1 MHYIKMEHLQDGM
14 ILGKSIIGDNGLV
27 LLNAGNVLTP
37 SLLTRMVDLGFQG
50 AYIDNPVF
58 SDIQVEDII
67 DTQLSMDAFAALAS
81 NNIEKAVSLAKKM
94 LRELKYKEVVNVD
107 LLDIKSDKN
116 YVFKHSISVAV
127 FSIVIGIGLQLNEE
141 QLENLA
147 IAGLLHDIGKLH
159 IDKSILYSK
168 NKFSTADMDEMKK
181 HPIIAYEM
189 LKEQPLVSSVS
200 RNAILFHHENINGT
214 GYYQN
219 ANEQIGIFPRILRVA
234 DVYDSMTTLK
244 KYRASNS
251 PAEAIEYIMA
261 HAGSLFD
268 SDVVDVFIKK
278 FPLYP
283 KGFTLLLSD
292 KTLAVVTSSKNNSMR
307 PQVRLFNG
315 KNVNLA
321 TDPAYLSVTIA
332 GII

>member
-1 MHYIKMEHLQDGM
+1 MHYIKMEHLQNGM
-14 ILGKSIIGDNGLV
+14 VLGKSIVGDNGQV
-27 LLNAGNVLTP
+27 LLNAGNVLSP
-37 SLLTRMVDLGFQG
+37 SVLARMVDFGFQG
-50 AYIDNPVF
+50 AYVDNPVF

-67 DTQLSMDAFAALAS
+67 DTQLSLDAFAALSS
-81 NNIEKAVSLAKKM
+81 NKIETAISIAKKM
-94 LRELKYKEVVNVD
+94 FRELKYKEVVNVD

-159 IDKSILYSK
+159 IDKKILYSK
-168 NKFSTADMDEMKK
+168 NKYSTADMDEMKK

-200 RNAILFHHENINGT
+200 RNAILFHHENIDGT

-244 KYRASNS
+244 KYRDSSS
-251 PAEAIEYIMA
+251 PSQAIEYIMA

-268 SDVVDVFIKK
+268 SAVVDVFVKK

-292 KTLAVVTSSKNNSMR
+292 KTLAVVTDSKSNSMR
-307 PQVRLFNG
+307 PKVRLFNG
-315 KNVNLA
+315 KNVDLA
-321 TDPAYLSVTIA
+321 SDPAYRSVTIA

>member
-14 ILGKSIIGDNGLV
+14 VLGKSIVGDNGRV

-37 SLLTRMVDLGFQG
+37 TILARMVDFGFQG

-58 SDIQVEDII
+58 ADIQVEDII
-67 DTQLSMDAFAALAS
+67 DTQLSLDAFAALAS
-81 NNIEKAVSLAKKM
+81 NNIETAVSLAKKM

-127 FSIVIGIGLQLNEE
+127 FAIVIGIGLQLSEE

-147 IAGLLHDIGKLH
+147 VAGLLHDIGKLH
-159 IDKSILYSK
+159 IDKEILYSK
-168 NKFSTADMDEMKK
+168 SKFSSKDMDEMKK

-189 LKEQPLVSSVS
+189 LKSQPLVSSVS

-219 ANEQIGIFPRILRVA
+219 SNEQIGIFPRILRVV

-244 KYRASNS
+244 KYRNSNS
-251 PAEAIEYIMA
+251 PAEAIEYIM
-261 HAGSLFD
+261 GNVGTLFD
-268 SDVVDVFIKK
+268 PSVVDVFAKK

-283 KGFTLLLSD
+283 IGFTLLLSD
-292 KTLAVVTSSKNNSMR
+292 KTLAVVTSNKKNSLR

-315 KNVNLA
+315 KNVDLA
-321 TDPAYLSVTIA
+321 SDPAYRSVIIA